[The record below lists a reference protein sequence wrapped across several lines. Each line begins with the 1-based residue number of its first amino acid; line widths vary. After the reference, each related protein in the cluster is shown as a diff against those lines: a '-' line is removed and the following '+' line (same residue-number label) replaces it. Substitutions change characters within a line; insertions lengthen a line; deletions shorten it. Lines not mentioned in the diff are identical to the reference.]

1 MPWCDACSQ
10 FWNPNSVPPDGR
22 CPKCSSALATKE
34 PDGDTG
40 GRSAEA
46 GEDYEYPKAPW
57 HFKVLVV
64 LTVIYLG
71 WRFVQLVGSV
81 L

>member
-1 MPWCDACSQ
+1 MPWCDECSK
-10 FWNPNSVPPDGR
+10 FWNPNSVPADRR
-22 CPKCSSALATKE
+22 CPTCSRPLETGAR
-34 PDGDTG
+34 PDGDDPADPADG
-40 GRSAEA
+40 L
-46 GEDYEYPKAPW
+46 DYPKAPW

-71 WRFVQLVGSV
+71 WRTVQLVGSV